1 MPVGF
6 LSRGVRQVGLA
17 CSLAALAAACSQ
29 GSDVP
34 KPIANL
40 SGSSG
45 TRGDTYDTKYG
56 VSSSPRIGELRKG
69 GGGYKLGVP
78 YRIGGRWYVPR
89 EEPSYDR
96 QGIGS
101 WYGDD
106 FHGRKTANGE
116 IFDMHALTAAH
127 PTLPMPSYAY
137 VTNLS
142 NGRTILVRINDRGP
156 YANDRVIDLS
166 HASARAL
173 GYENKGTQQ
182 VRVKYAGRA
191 PLNGDDRREHQF
203 LAEQPWNRGGGPSV
217 AAYVPPNAPLSP
229 PQAFPA
235 GTAGRW
241 SPTNYRAALAGKP
254 QPTST
259 PMQSRM
265 ARPPYRAAQNEPIG
279 RSANFSQRSSLGSS
293 PGSGSPPL
301 TTSAAP
307 GRAYVQVGLFRDRNT
322 AERLRLDLAGLGP
335 VEVATLPQGR
345 EETYRVRIGPM
356 SDANAHAT
364 LAQVSAH
371 GVAGSTVIRE

>member
-1 MPVGF
+1 MPVVVWGR
-6 LSRGVRQVGLA
+6 SARQAGLA

-29 GSDVP
+29 GTSSP
-34 KPIANL
+34 RPMASL
-40 SGSSG
+40 SNPQSSG
-45 TRGDTYDTKYG
+45 GDSYDSKYG
-56 VSSSPRIGELRKG
+56 VSSSPRTGDLRKG
-69 GGGYKLGVP
+69 GGTYKLGVP

-89 EEPSYDR
+89 EEPTYDR

-116 IFDMHALTAAH
+116 IFDMHAITAAH

-191 PLNGDDRREHQF
+191 PLNGDDRRERQY
-203 LAEQPWNRGGGPSV
+203 LASQPWNNGRGPAV
-217 AAYVPPNAPLSP
+217 AGYVPPNAPLSP
-229 PQAFPA
+229 PEPFPA

-241 SPTNYRAALAGKP
+241 SPTRYRAALAGKP
-254 QPTST
+254 VPQT
-259 PMQSRM
+259 PAPL
-265 ARPPYRAAQNEPIG
+265 ARPPYRAAEAPPPYRQQPL
-279 RSANFSQRSSLGSS
+279 SQRASLGAN
-293 PGSGSPPL
+293 PGGHLPPVTTGS
-301 TTSAAP
+301 TS

-322 AERLRLDLAGLGP
+322 AERLRKDLADLGA
-335 VEVATLPQGR
+335 VEIATLPQGR
-345 EETYRVRIGPM
+345 DETYRVRIGPM

-364 LAQVSAH
+364 LSQVSAK
-371 GVAGSTVIRE
+371 GVAGGTVIRE

>member
-1 MPVGF
+1 MPVVF
-6 LSRGVRQVGLA
+6 RGRSARQAVLA

-29 GSDVP
+29 GSSPPRPMASVASP
-34 KPIANL
+34 
-40 SGSSG
+40 SGASG
-45 TRGDTYDTKYG
+45 DNYDYKYG
-56 VSSSPRIGELRKG
+56 VSSSPRVGDLRKG
-69 GGGYKLGVP
+69 GGTYKLGVP

-89 EEPSYDR
+89 EEPGYDR

-106 FHGRKTANGE
+106 FQGRKTANGE

-137 VTNLS
+137 VTNIT

-191 PLNGDDRREHQF
+191 PLNGDDRRERQY
-203 LAEQPWNRGGGPSV
+203 LASQPWSRGNGPAV
-217 AAYVPPNAPLSP
+217 AAYVPPNATLNP
-229 PQAFPA
+229 PEPFPA

-241 SPTNYRAALAGKP
+241 SPANYRAALAGKP
-254 QPTST
+254 VPQTSALHM
-259 PMQSRM
+259 PV
-265 ARPPYRAAQNEPIG
+265 ARPPYRSAAATPSIQPTAYG
-279 RSANFSQRSSLGSS
+279 QRASLGGAPVIST
-293 PGSGSPPL
+293 GSV
-301 TTSAAP
+301 TS
-307 GRAYVQVGLFRDRNT
+307 RTYVQVGLFRDRNT
-322 AERLRLDLAGLGP
+322 AERLKLDLSALGL
-335 VEVATLPQGR
+335 VEVATLLQGR
-345 EETYRVRIGPM
+345 DETYRVRIGPM

-371 GVAGSTVIRE
+371 GVAGSTVVRE